1 MVFLDQLALLEGKN
15 KEMLNFRGCDK
26 MTLSPEVFL
35 VFLNTLDNF
44 SLHFL
49 ISTELSS
56 SMNGKSVSLRAVK
69 ITDGS

>member
-1 MVFLDQLALLEGKN
+1 M
-15 KEMLNFRGCDK
+15 R
-26 MTLSPEVFL
+26 LSPEVFL